1 MLRLV
6 TYYTPTHKAMCERYV
21 LSRAYGFKEVRAVE
35 YGQRCPSGA
44 FKQSG
49 WNASMMD
56 KLDCLMRLP
65 MDGQPT
71 VYVDA
76 DVALMPGLHEWAE
89 RQFADMDF
97 NGVAMSDDVVQWC
110 AGVMLFRSTARVHAW
125 WRLIADLSPVWD
137 LPDQD
142 VIDQLRRQGEQR
154 SGRLPV
160 DITVLPGDRVCN
172 WATLGNRTVWAGQP
186 FDVPET
192 CVAWH
197 ANWVVGVDA
206 KVEMLR
212 RVVAGE
218 TSNPPATAA

>member
-6 TYYTPTHKAMCERYV
+6 TYYTPTHRAMCEQYV
-21 LSRAYGFKEVRAVE
+21 LSRAWGFHEVRAVE

-44 FKQSG
+44 FKQAG
-49 WNASMMD
+49 WNASMLD

-97 NGVAMSDDVVQWC
+97 NGVGMSDDVVQWC

-142 VIDQLRRQGEQR
+142 VIDQLRRQAEQR
-154 SGRLPV
+154 SGSLPV
-160 DITVLPGDRVCN
+160 PIVVLPSDRVCN
-172 WATLGNRTVWAGQP
+172 WATLGNRTVWAGEP
-186 FDVPET
+186 FEVPAT

-206 KVEMLR
+206 KAEMLR
-212 RVVAGE
+212 RVVTGE
-218 TSNPPATAA
+218 TSNPPASAA

>member
-6 TYYTPTHKAMCERYV
+6 TYYTPTHKEMCERYV
-21 LSRAYGFKEVRAVE
+21 LSRAWKFSDVYATE
-35 YGQRCPSGA
+35 YGQRCPTGA
-44 FKQSG
+44 FKQDG
-49 WNASMMD
+49 WNASMLD

-76 DVALMPGLHEWAE
+76 DVALMPGFHEWAE

-97 NGVAMSDDVVQWC
+97 HGVAMSDDVVQWC
-110 AGVMLFRSTARVHAW
+110 AGVMLFRSTSRVHAW
-125 WRLIADLSPVWD
+125 WRLVADLSPVWD

-142 VIDQLRRQGEQR
+142 VIDQLRRQREQR
-154 SGRLPV
+154 NGRLPV
-160 DITVLPGDRVCN
+160 DITVMPGDRVCN
-172 WATLGNRTVWAGQP
+172 WATLGNRSVWAGEA
-186 FDVPET
+186 FDVPTT

-206 KVEMLR
+206 KLEMLR
-212 RVVAGE
+212 RVVAAE
-218 TSNPPATAA
+218 TRNPPVPAA

>member
-21 LSRAYGFKEVRAVE
+21 LSRAYNFREVRAVE

-44 FKQSG
+44 FKQAG
-49 WNASMMD
+49 WNASMLD

-89 RQFADMDF
+89 RQFAGMDF

-142 VIDQLRRQGEQR
+142 VIDQLRRQAEQR
-154 SGRLPV
+154 SGSLPV
-160 DITVLPGDRVCN
+160 PISVLPSDRVCN
-172 WATLGNRTVWAGQP
+172 WATLGNRTVWAGEP
-186 FDVPET
+186 FDVPAT

-206 KVEMLR
+206 KAEMLR
-212 RVVAGE
+212 RVVTGE